1 MPGISRPFEA
11 YLDEMRTI
19 TVLVPKSRASSCSPP
34 FLLEDDQG
42 ERIELSVKAQVE
54 LEEQFKY
61 VLESTAPFHSEEF
74 TKYAVK
80 KASGQTCKSAL
91 LREARR
97 LTRLFFM
104 TAASA
109 LFIQK
114 EVLYLRYG
122 RRPRVRQRSS
132 WRTLIRF
139 KQILFK

>member
-61 VLESTAPFHSEEF
+61 VLESSCTVPFGRVHKVCCEESVWTDLQIGSVTRSAAF
-74 TKYAVK
+74 D
-80 KASGQTCKSAL
+80 KA
-91 LREARR
+91 
-97 LTRLFFM
+97 FFM

>member
-42 ERIELSVKAQVE
+42 ERIEPFGKSAGGALRNNSSMFLKAA
-54 LEEQFKY
+54 
-61 VLESTAPFHSEEF
+61 APFHSEEF

-97 LTRLFFM
+97 LTRLF
-104 TAASA
+104 
-109 LFIQK
+109 L
-114 EVLYLRYG
+114 
-122 RRPRVRQRSS
+122 
-132 WRTLIRF
+132 
-139 KQILFK
+139 